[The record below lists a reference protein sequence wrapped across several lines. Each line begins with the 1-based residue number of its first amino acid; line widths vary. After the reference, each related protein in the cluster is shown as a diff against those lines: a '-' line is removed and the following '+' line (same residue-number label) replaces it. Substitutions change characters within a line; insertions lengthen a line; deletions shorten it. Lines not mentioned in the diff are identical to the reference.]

1 MSFTIL
7 FSFRL
12 IVLFIYFLLFIG
24 FVYQFFLLAC
34 FWFLFFIVVRIKKI
48 WVDSFCFLVN
58 DSCGVWN
65 LNDTFF
71 FCSRK
76 HVKNAWWF
84 FGKIY
89 IKYFVILKWTRFF
102 CCFIYFSCYNK
113 LCQYKCICIIK
124 YFKNYFY
131 FFQRKFFGYY
141 VLYISALI
149 FKILNF
155 AGY

>member
-12 IVLFIYFLLFIG
+12 IFLFIYFLLFIG

-34 FWFLFFIVVRIKKI
+34 FWFLFFIVVIIKKF

-71 FCSRK
+71 LFKKTREERMMIFWQNLYKIFCCYN
-76 HVKNAWWF
+76 VF
-84 FGKIY
+84 IF
-89 IKYFVILKWTRFF
+89 KWTRFF
-102 CCFIYFSCYNK
+102 VVIYFSCYNK

-124 YFKNYFY
+124 YLNNYFY

-141 VLYISALI
+141 VFLKY
-149 FKILNF
+149 
-155 AGY
+155 